1 MFYDDPD
8 DMDYEYTNPQYQT
21 SFNSRSFLSTQPCF
35 QKESAFMSS
44 TGFFTKSLFDTK
56 ELHATDEI
64 CNLLSGFSL
73 QEQIEQKDE
82 KIEKDTKIEPT
93 FPKYTEES
101 KQMTDTTNEE
111 EEKEEKILP
120 LTTTTTTTPAS
131 IASTDFQPITH
142 HSPTFIYNQAPLP
155 HIDPFAE
162 KHSTIYYITS
172 LLKVGF
178 FSIIFTVLFY
188 LFIQFARF
196 IHQDMNAK
204 ITNYEFNQLNEQKYC
219 QRQYEI
225 NNCSPNTRLPA
236 IADLCENL
244 ENCLWRPLSVSKAR
258 ILAETLADIA
268 NGFSDAITVKTMCL
282 SILTG
287 FGIIWSITNVLTRTR
302 QYNKANASTL
312 SSSVPASD
320 NRLLTY

>member
-1 MFYDDPD
+1 
-8 DMDYEYTNPQYQT
+8 
-21 SFNSRSFLSTQPCF
+21 
-35 QKESAFMSS
+35 
-44 TGFFTKSLFDTK
+44 
-56 ELHATDEI
+56 
-64 CNLLSGFSL
+64 
-73 QEQIEQKDE
+73 
-82 KIEKDTKIEPT
+82 
-93 FPKYTEES
+93 
-101 KQMTDTTNEE
+101 MTDTTNKEE
-111 EEKEEKILP
+111 EEKKERILP
-120 LTTTTTTTPAS
+120 LTTTIKPTS

-142 HSPTFIYNQAPLP
+142 HSPTFIYNQAPFP

-178 FSIIFTVLFY
+178 FSIIFSVLFY

-236 IADLCENL
+236 IADLCESL

-282 SILTG
+282 SVLTG
-287 FGIIWSITNVLTRTR
+287 FGVLWSITNVLTRTR
-302 QYNKANASTL
+302 QCNKANVSTL

-320 NRLLTY
+320 NRLLTC